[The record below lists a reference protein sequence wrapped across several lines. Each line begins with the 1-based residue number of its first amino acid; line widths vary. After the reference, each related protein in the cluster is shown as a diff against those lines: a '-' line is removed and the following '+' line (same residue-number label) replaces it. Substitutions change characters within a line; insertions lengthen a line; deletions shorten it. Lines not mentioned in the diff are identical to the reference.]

1 MHLLHIIEDSHKY
14 REPIASGLGKKAIVT
29 NREFLQAPSLIGLV
43 TVVTVALSVTAQQA
57 IHPLQGEIHIFPCRK
72 AWKVRR
78 SLL

>member
-43 TVVTVALSVTAQQA
+43 TVVTVALLVTAQPA
-57 IHPLQGEIHIFPCRK
+57 IHVLHRDMCPFP
-72 AWKVRR
+72 V
-78 SLL
+78 